1 MLLQKIKRG
10 YETILDRIE
19 TRMDERIRIGTFGTM
34 ITNNEATQGYYLVKW
49 ITEPYTVHENT
60 VMKGVE
66 PQHTTFSREIICDA
80 MFWNPVPNVTD
91 WYTPISKEEG
101 LVMIRLKDML
111 ITGVTM
117 KKISDKNMILNECN
131 KKKEASQEAM
141 NIDDDNVWKIIE
153 ETYRRDNFDKEF
165 AIGLMFE

>member
-1 MLLQKIKRG
+1 
-10 YETILDRIE
+10 
-19 TRMDERIRIGTFGTM
+19 
-34 ITNNEATQGYYLVKW
+34 
-49 ITEPYTVHENT
+49 
-60 VMKGVE
+60 
-66 PQHTTFSREIICDA
+66 
-80 MFWNPVPNVTD
+80 
-91 WYTPISKEEG
+91 
-101 LVMIRLKDML
+101 MIRLKDML

-165 AIGLMFE
+165 DIGLMFE